1 MYQNKDH
8 INQKHIV
15 TKSSNIDISNQK
27 SLLEVTEK
35 ISNLINKGDNCL
47 LFGEIGV
54 GKTTFAKFLI
64 NHLQSKYKIN
74 ATEVLSPTFNIL
86 NEYQINEIKIYHYDL
101 FRLKSTA
108 EIKNLDLFEENLN
121 VITLIE
127 WPQIIEK
134 KPQNLIE
141 LIFNYEGDHNKR
153 SVQIKGLKI

>member
-1 MYQNKDH
+1 MKN
-8 INQKHIV
+8 IENQIL
-15 TKSSNIDISNQK
+15 DISEIK
-27 SLLEVTEK
+27 SFALKFCK
-35 ISNLINKGDNCL
+35 ILNLGDVIMLKGEL
-47 LFGEIGV
+47 GV
-54 GKTTFAKFLI
+54 GKTTLSRFI
-64 NHLQSKYKIN
+64 IDHLYTLNNLSTPYSIK
-74 ATEVLSPTFNIL
+74 SPTYPIL
-86 NEYQINEIKIYHYDL
+86 LTYDLNTFEIYHYDL